1 MRKPIKP
8 ETALRFVILVLLAV
22 VLVLLPLTVF
32 ASRGIISTNLELE
45 STREL
50 KKNKEEETRKVGQ
63 KLAEEQERLVQEF
76 LGFSLSELKQDEQ
89 IVTDYLNTIF
99 SWKNGQEY
107 DEQRKILEAVAAKG
121 SEDLLKVIMPPNY
134 RVPVPKELVGKIK
147 DNDIDVNGLK
157 SKLVQTQLE
166 RLSWSKS
173 ATAEV
178 TYVALITYQ
187 VYINDEDLSG
197 EHKTT
202 RDMVF
207 TFTVS
212 GDLDRKVTEVQYAFV
227 Q

>member
-147 DNDIDVNGLK
+147 DNDIDVNGFK